1 MFGGNLTADVPD
13 IPNMA
18 LLKPGVLDPAL
29 KFHKSSAFPD
39 VVPVTRA
46 SVQQSHSEDKD
57 VPKGKFGLKCFP
69 DWGRQIEAAAWKGK
83 GSSDEVEAHRKHLI
97 LISSTRTH

>member
-1 MFGGNLTADVPD
+1 MFGGNLTADIPD

-29 KFHKSSAFPD
+29 KFHKSLAFPN
-39 VVPVTRA
+39 VVPVTRT

-57 VPKGKFGLKCFP
+57 VPKGKFGLKRFP
-69 DWGRQIEAAAWKGK
+69 DWGRQTEEAAWKGK
-83 GSSDEVEAHRKHLI
+83 GFSDEMEAHRKRLI
-97 LISSTRTH
+97 LISSTRIH